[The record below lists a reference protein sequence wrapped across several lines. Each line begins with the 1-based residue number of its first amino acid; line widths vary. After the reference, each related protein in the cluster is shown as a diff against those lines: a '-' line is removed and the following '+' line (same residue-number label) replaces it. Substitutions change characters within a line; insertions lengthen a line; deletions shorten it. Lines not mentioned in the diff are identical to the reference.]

1 LNFARE
7 GLLFIAIAAV
17 IAAGAFAFAVSR
29 RSWGLWL
36 AAFVLLL
43 LALWVAYFFRDP
55 ERVGERG
62 PSLVV
67 APADGKLIM
76 ITEVDEPSFV
86 KGRAVRLSIFM
97 NVFNVH
103 VNRYPVD
110 GVVGY
115 VHYNKGKFFNASAE
129 KSSLEN
135 EQMSVGIEMSP
146 NDSGRTARIGDS
158 HKVLVRQIAGLI
170 ARRIVTYSKIGD
182 RVRQGDRMGI
192 IRFGSRVDLFL
203 PVGSTIRAKL
213 GDVTTAGV
221 TVLGELPR

>member
-7 GLLFIAIAAV
+7 GLVFIGIAAV
-17 IAAGAFAFAVSR
+17 IAAGAFGFAVTR

-76 ITEVDEPSFV
+76 ITEVDEPSFI
-86 KGRAVRLSIFM
+86 KGRAIRLSIFM

-110 GVVGY
+110 GVVTY
-115 VHYNKGKFFNASAE
+115 IHYNKGKFFNASAE

-135 EQMSVGIEMSP
+135 EQMSVGIETLP
-146 NDSGRTARIGDS
+146 PDSGRTARVGTI
-158 HKVLVRQIAGLI
+158 HRVLVRQIAGLI
-170 ARRIVTYSKIGD
+170 ARRIVTYSKLGEP
-182 RVRQGDRMGI
+182 VKQGDRMGI

-203 PVGSTIRAKL
+203 PAGSIIRAKV
-213 GDVTTAGV
+213 GDMTTAGV
-221 TVLGELPR
+221 TVLGELPH